1 MEVMKTSNKMQ
12 LKSVQDNS
20 VVKAM
25 NNTQNVASKSPTSS
39 SSVYGGSVKTV
50 KQRAHKFNAI
60 AIGNINPT
68 SPASNIPMPS
78 KSILAG
84 SSSKVQQ
91 QQQQSKSSKAENEN
105 RNHVVSAGNKNG
117 TKNSSANAN
126 APKREV
132 STTKVD
138 ANNNNPNIKIN
149 IVNKYVSGKNTTLV
163 DNKKINAEFE
173 NLATVTGILKKSQ
186 APAPPVMM
194 TAPLTVVAPA
204 DDEIKVDQNHNST
217 TANGNISAAANR
229 ALMKTGDVI
238 KNKINQ
244 LNQANVASVS
254 PSKALTTSL
263 AAAPQNASGW
273 IRIFCGPDRSE
284 FASED
289 PNRMVLVYSSSTT
302 NEIVKEMALPGE
314 YTLWVQIGGEKP
326 RRLSD
331 EEQPL
336 IIQED
341 FLRKIGYV
349 DDSRRSRLCI
359 DPDLKYLI
367 RFHIGPTGNPLCRGA
382 TKCGNVE
389 LLKGFIFPQWTRRTI
404 AIIGT
409 KLIVYSANPGLMPEV
424 FDLSSSEIF
433 EHSPVYNRLIIKIVP
448 KINDSTEIDCLSL
461 LKKSNEC
468 LNGNT
473 SNNKSSNSNLSDCSN
488 GNSDRNVVLFLG
500 FEVTIQICFFV
511 IDEFMSEIF

>member
-1 MEVMKTSNKMQ
+1 MEILNTRNMQ
-12 LKSVQDNS
+12 LKTVQDNS
-20 VVKAM
+20 VGKPT
-25 NNTQNVASKSPTSS
+25 NNLTKSPTNS
-39 SSVYGGSVKTV
+39 SSVYGGSIKTV

-60 AIGNINPT
+60 AIGNINST
-68 SPASNIPMPS
+68 SSSSNIPMPN
-78 KSILAG
+78 KSILNG
-84 SSSKVQQ
+84 SSSKVQHQ
-91 QQQQSKSSKAENEN
+91 QHSKSSKAENEN
-105 RNHVVSAGNKNG
+105 RNNVVSSKNG
-117 TKNSSANAN
+117 IKNSSSNSSAT
-126 APKREV
+126 KREV

-138 ANNNNPNIKIN
+138 SNNNNHNIKIN
-149 IVNKYVSGKNTTLV
+149 IVNKYVSSKNTTLV
-163 DNKKINAEFE
+163 DNKKINSELE
-173 NLATVTGILKKSQ
+173 NLATVTGILKK
-186 APAPPVMM
+186 APVMM
-194 TAPLTVVAPA
+194 TAPLTPPTTTTP
-204 DDEIKVDQNHNST
+204 DDEIKSDPNHN

-229 ALMKTGDVI
+229 ALLKTGDVI

-254 PSKALTTSL
+254 PSKASTTSL
-263 AAAPQNASGW
+263 AATPWNLSGW

-284 FASED
+284 FSCED
-289 PNRMVLVYSSSTT
+289 PNRMVLVYSTSTT

-336 IIQED
+336 MIQED

-409 KLIVYSANPGLMPEV
+409 KLIVYSSNPGLMPEV

-448 KINDSTEIDCLSL
+448 KINESTEIDCLSL

-468 LNGNT
+468 LSSNNNGN
-473 SNNKSSNSNLSDCSN
+473 SKSSNSNLSDCSN
-488 GNSDRNVVLFLG
+488 GNNDRNVVLFLG
-500 FEVTIQICFFV
+500 FEDSWERDLWSNWLMEVGQVSTDLFFV
-511 IDEFMSEIF
+511 ID